1 MRRNIPGNAS
11 EPPLPVPVLRVLALV
26 AEEAVEEAR
35 VLLIFGVFPSS
46 MLLFLGPPNVELA
59 SVFSFPVPLWL
70 LRMGV
75 LLEFPVDEVAT
86 LLLDEQGIGRLVA
99 REINSSQP
107 LGNSNRGDGDGD
119 DVDCRSMLSLAAS
132 LLLPG
137 LVRKKRRFSLM
148 AVVFGLDLVFVCAI
162 NIDGKISRLLIFL

>member
-1 MRRNIPGNAS
+1 
-11 EPPLPVPVLRVLALV
+11 
-26 AEEAVEEAR
+26 
-35 VLLIFGVFPSS
+35 
-46 MLLFLGPPNVELA
+46 
-59 SVFSFPVPLWL
+59 
-70 LRMGV
+70 V